1 MIEPTTITNN
11 ETMPQDAA
19 AVAVEP
25 TPEQFKNPLKRYFLA
40 TRPAFLLA
48 SLVPCLVGIA
58 TAAADGVSVD
68 VLPALLTIVGAVLFH
83 AAANVLN
90 DYYDSLNGTDERNTR
105 RLYPF
110 TGGSRFIQNRVLS
123 RAQTARFGFVLLL
136 VGVSIGLILLRQS
149 GGGLLL
155 IGLIGALIVWAYS
168 APPLSLNSRGLGEL
182 SIAIAFGVLTVV
194 GADYV
199 QRGGFSLSP
208 LLLAIPYGLL
218 ASCLLYIN
226 QFPDREADELAG
238 KHHLVVRLGPQ
249 RARWGYLLLV
259 MAANLYLPLLVLLVD
274 LTPWVLLALL
284 AAPLSMVAA
293 AILVRYAGE
302 PEHLGPAIRLTIA
315 ALLSHGLLLALG
327 LVIGL

>member
-1 MIEPTTITNN
+1 
-11 ETMPQDAA
+11 MPQDAA

-25 TPEQFKNPLKRYFLA
+25 TPERLKNPLKRYFLA

-48 SLVPCLVGIA
+48 SLVPCLIGMA

-68 VLPALLTIVGAVLFH
+68 VPRALLTIMGAVLFH

-90 DYYDSLNGTDERNTR
+90 DYYDALNGTDEQNTR

-110 TGGSRFIQNRVLS
+110 TGGSRFIQNGVLS
-123 RAQTARFGFVLLL
+123 RRQTAGFGFALLL
-136 VGVSIGLILLRQS
+136 AGVCVGLILLRQS
-149 GGGLLL
+149 GVGLLL
-155 IGLIGALIVWAYS
+155 IGLSGALIAWAYS

-199 QRGGFSLSP
+199 QREGFALSP
-208 LLLAIPYGLL
+208 LLLALPYGLL
-218 ASCLLYIN
+218 ASGLLYIN
-226 QFPDREADELAG
+226 QFPDREADERAG

-259 MAANLYLPLLVLLVD
+259 LAANLYLPILVMSVGV
-274 LTPWVLLALL
+274 TPWVQLALL
-284 AAPLSMVAA
+284 ASPLSMVAA
-293 AILVRYAGE
+293 AILLRHAEE
-302 PEHLGPAIRLTIA
+302 PEHLVPAIRLTIVA
-315 ALLSHGLLLALG
+315 ALAHGLLLTLG
-327 LVIGL
+327 LMVGR